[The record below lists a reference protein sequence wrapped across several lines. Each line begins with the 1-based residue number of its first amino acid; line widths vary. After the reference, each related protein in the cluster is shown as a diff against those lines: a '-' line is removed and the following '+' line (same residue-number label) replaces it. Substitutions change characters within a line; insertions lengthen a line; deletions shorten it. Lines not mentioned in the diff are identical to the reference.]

1 MTRLKGLYTGLLAG
15 GGVLLAGACKTNR
28 DTGAVTSKTA
38 EGTSTAPAS
47 EAAEKRDVAMVR
59 VINAIPAGG
68 AVNILAGDSTAF
80 SGVDYKTATPFRE
93 IRDDRFNFK
102 LGSAEH
108 PLAENHENLN
118 GGGHYTIVAMPDAGG
133 ADKRNLHVLDDD
145 LKPVSPE
152 KARGG
157 AANATPRVRADDL
170 KPVSPEKARVRVINA
185 IPGDLE
191 ISVFVRGRADA
202 LFDGVNFKSEAGWDE
217 IDPVAGTLEIRP
229 QGKKNVLASLPNV
242 KFEGGKSYTF
252 VVSGTAAKPAII
264 RVEDDVAKSTM

>member
-1 MTRLKGLYTGLLAG
+1 MTRLKGFYTGLLAG
-15 GGVLLAGACKTNR
+15 GVVLLAGACKNNR

-133 ADKRNLHVLDDD
+133 ADKRNLRVLD
-145 LKPVSPE
+145 
-152 KARGG
+152 
-157 AANATPRVRADDL
+157 DDL

>member
-1 MTRLKGLYTGLLAG
+1 MTRLKGFYTGLLAG
-15 GGVLLAGACKTNR
+15 GVVLLAGACKNNR

-108 PLAENHENLN
+108 PLAENHENLS

-133 ADKRNLHVLDDD
+133 ADKRNLRVLD
-145 LKPVSPE
+145 
-152 KARGG
+152 
-157 AANATPRVRADDL
+157 DDL

-191 ISVFVRGRADA
+191 LSVFVRGRAEA

>member
-1 MTRLKGLYTGLLAG
+1 MTRLKGFYTGLLAG
-15 GGVLLAGACKTNR
+15 GVVLLAGACKTNR

-38 EGTSTAPAS
+38 EGTSTTPAS
-47 EAAEKRDVAMVR
+47 EVAEKRDVAMVR

-102 LGSAEH
+102 LGTAEH

-133 ADKRNLHVLDDD
+133 ADKRNLRVLD
-145 LKPVSPE
+145 
-152 KARGG
+152 
-157 AANATPRVRADDL
+157 DDL